1 MSATTVYRKTIGTA
15 QEILSHVGNTP
26 MLVPKKI
33 WPEDS
38 PVKVFA
44 KAEWTNPS
52 GSVKVRPA
60 LQMILSAE
68 MKGCLRPG
76 KVIIDATSGNTGLA
90 YAVIGAARGYEV
102 DLVMPASASV
112 ERKRLAR
119 IYGARIVESPPDEG
133 IDGAIRLVHRMV
145 ESDPERYFHP
155 DQYSNPANWL
165 AHYHTTG
172 PEIWAQTNGRVTHF
186 VAGVG
191 TGGTLMGAG
200 RKLREL
206 NPSIRIIAVHPA
218 SEKDKIPGLKHLP
231 SSIVPAIYDLSFPDE
246 DIDVTGEEAFEMAL
260 VLAREEGWFVGP
272 SGGAAM
278 VAALKVAERLNS
290 GTIVTVLPD
299 DGSKYLSLME
309 R

>member
-1 MSATTVYRKTIGTA
+1 MSVMSNYRHTVVAR
-15 QEILSHVGNTP
+15 EILSHMGHTP

-33 WPEDS
+33 WPVDS
-38 PVKVFA
+38 AVKVFA

-52 GSVKVRPA
+52 GSVKARPA
-60 LQMILSAE
+60 LEMILQAE
-68 MKGCLRPG
+68 STGDLRPG

-119 IYGARIVESPPDEG
+119 IYGARIIESPPEEG
-133 IDGAIRLVHRMV
+133 IDGAIRLVRSMV
-145 ESDPERYFHP
+145 ESAPDRYFHP

-165 AHYHTTG
+165 AHYKTTG
-172 PEIWAQTNGRVTHF
+172 PEIWAQTEGRVTHF

-200 RKLREL
+200 RRLREL
-206 NPSIRIIAVHPA
+206 NPEVKIVSVHPA
-218 SEKDKIPGLKHLP
+218 SERDKIPGLKHLP
-231 SSIVPAIYDLSFPDE
+231 TSIVPPIYDPLFPDE
-246 DIDVTGEEAFEMAL
+246 SIEVTEEEAFEMAL
-260 VLAREEGWFVGP
+260 TLAREEGWFVGP

-278 VAALKVAERLNS
+278 VAALRLARSLES
-290 GTIVTVLPD
+290 GVVVTVLPD

-309 R
+309 P